1 MFLDA
6 RETLLRVQI
15 PDEHILP
22 DPSLAPTQSSLQFV
36 VVYYESRKREL
47 KIRLINERNCCLLLI
62 DKARAKDKT
71 YI

>member
-1 MFLDA
+1 VGKGNHHKMFNGL
-6 RETLLRVQI
+6 QI
-15 PDEHILP
+15 
-22 DPSLAPTQSSLQFV
+22 

-47 KIRLINERNCCLLLI
+47 KIRLMIEGRFDERLKKHICLLLI